1 MQPGELLAR
10 LEACLDSLVRD
21 AASIDDS
28 QADGGN
34 KQRCVLVLLHQTADL
49 ACTSDFIRQVS
60 QRRKKYS
67 PLAA

>member
-10 LEACLDSLVRD
+10 LEACLDSLERNP
-21 AASIDDS
+21 ASVEDS

-34 KQRCVLVLLHQTADL
+34 KQRCVLVLLQQTADL
-49 ACTSDFIRQVS
+49 ACTSDFIRQAS
-60 QRRKKYS
+60 QRRKKYF